1 MRVLNW
7 YDIRDEF
14 IVCAF
19 APLVMVM
26 VWLRVEGLI

>member
-1 MRVLNW
+1 MRVLKW

-19 APLVMVM
+19 APLVVLMVC
-26 VWLRVEGLI
+26 LRVEGLI